1 MTVEKAIFD
10 CQSNDVFLFLCYPES
25 TETGRC
31 GTGRCEGRHFM
42 SSILDEWKK
51 EIVEETRKENEQAMR
66 EAEQEAIEKNSRE
79 IACRMIAR
87 GDRKEEEI
95 AEDVGLPL
103 EEVRKLSAQ
112 MTV

>member
-42 SSILDEWKK
+42 SSILDKWKK

-66 EAEQEAIEKNSRE
+66 EAEQEAVEKNSRE
-79 IACRMIAR
+79 IACRMIEE
-87 GDRKEEEI
+87 KELEDEKI
-95 AEDVGLPL
+95 AKYSGLPL